1 MYLQLQNKPIYQAR
15 SIAKNTVKQTA
26 SGTVNFN
33 YTFSHA
39 ALENGITLAM
49 T

>member
-1 MYLQLQNKPIYQAR
+1 MYLQLQSNSIYQAR
-15 SIAKNTVKQTA
+15 PIAKNTVKQTA

-39 ALENGITLAM
+39 ALKNGITLAM